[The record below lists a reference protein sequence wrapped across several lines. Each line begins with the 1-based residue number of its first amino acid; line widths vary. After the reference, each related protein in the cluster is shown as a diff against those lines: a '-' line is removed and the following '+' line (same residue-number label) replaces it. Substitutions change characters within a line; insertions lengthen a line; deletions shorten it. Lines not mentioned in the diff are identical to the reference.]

1 MSQIILYTASNG
13 HIQLE
18 VNLAEETVWLTQKQ
32 MADLFDKNIRTI
44 SEHIVNIFAEGE
56 LAEDPVIRNFRI
68 TAADGKTYD
77 TKHYNLDVVISVGYR
92 VKSKQGTAF
101 RQWATNVLKDHLIK
115 GYTVYKPRLAQQ
127 GLTELQQ
134 TIELLQRT
142 LQYHD
147 LINDVGSEVIQLIL
161 NYAKTWSLL
170 LAYDEKNLRLPS
182 KFTPSKT
189 TLNYEIA
196 TKAINTLKT
205 ELIAKQEATSLFG
218 IERSV
223 GGLNSILNNI
233 EQTFDS
239 NQLYKSTEEKAA
251 HLLYF
256 IIKDHPYADGN
267 KRIGCFIFLLYLRVQ
282 NIAIKLNDNG
292 LLALALLVAES
303 EPSQKDILIKL
314 IINIL
319 TEGSF

>member
-1 MSQIILYTASNG
+1 MSQIILYTALDG

-56 LAEDPVIRNFRI
+56 LVEDSVIRNFRI
-68 TAADGKTYD
+68 TASDGKTYD

-134 TIELLQRT
+134 TIELLHRT

-147 LINDVGSEVIQLIL
+147 LVNDLGSEVIQLIL

-189 TLNYEIA
+189 TVNYAIA
-196 TKAINTLKT
+196 AKAINTLKT

-218 IERSV
+218 IERNV

-233 EQTFDS
+233 EQTFDG

-256 IIKDHPYADGN
+256 IIKDHPYTDGN

-292 LLALALLVAES
+292 LIALALLVAES

-319 TEGSF
+319 TEGNF

>member
-1 MSQIILYTASNG
+1 MSQIILYTALDG

-56 LAEDPVIRNFRI
+56 LVEDSVIRNFRI
-68 TAADGKTYD
+68 TASDGKTYD

-134 TIELLQRT
+134 TIELLHRT

-147 LINDVGSEVIQLIL
+147 LVNDLGSEVIQLIL
-161 NYAKTWSLL
+161 NYSKTWSLL
-170 LAYDEKNLRLPS
+170 LAYDEKNLLLPS

-189 TLNYEIA
+189 TVNYEIA

-218 IERSV
+218 IERNV

-233 EQTFDS
+233 EQTFDG

-256 IIKDHPYADGN
+256 IIKDHPYTDGN

-319 TEGSF
+319 TEGNF